1 MDIQVGDILT
11 MKKQHPCGEKRWEVL
26 RIGADFKL
34 RCLGCGREVMG
45 PRAKFEK
52 MIRQSTGKRHKNPE
66 DVSSGFSFICGCPGK
81 TAPPCRGRRASR

>member
-34 RCLGCGREVMG
+34 RCLGCGREVFG
-45 PRAKFEK
+45 PRVKFEK
-52 MIRQSTGKRHKNPE
+52 NVRNIERKN
-66 DVSSGFSFICGCPGK
+66 S
-81 TAPPCRGRRASR
+81 

>member
-34 RCLGCGREVMG
+34 RCLGCGHEVML
-45 PRAKFEK
+45 PRSKVEK
-52 MIRQSTGKRHKNPE
+52 NIRKVMREGQYIDLP
-66 DVSSGFSFICGCPGK
+66 
-81 TAPPCRGRRASR
+81 

>member
-45 PRAKFEK
+45 ARSKFEK
-52 MIRQSTGKRHKNPE
+52 NIRDCQSVRELPLLARVLYALGL
-66 DVSSGFSFICGCPGK
+66 
-81 TAPPCRGRRASR
+81 

>member
-1 MDIQVGDILT
+1 MDILV

-45 PRAKFEK
+45 PRSKFEK
-52 MIRQSTGKRHKNPE
+52 NIRCYRRGNSDE
-66 DVSSGFSFICGCPGK
+66 DLK
-81 TAPPCRGRRASR
+81 